1 MTRRMRIAALA
12 GCILCPAAWAAP
24 LFTSFEAAGANAA
37 AITPTRD
44 AFRTAVG
51 GGSVAGANGSF
62 GGLRRE
68 INWDGVPDASADPN
82 PLAANFF
89 NVTSPRGVVFSTPGT
104 GFMVSASVGGATPT
118 LFGFGNDFQTFSSQ
132 RLFTAINSNITDV
145 RFFVPGTSQAAS
157 TTAFGLIFVDVEVGG
172 LSKLD
177 FFDDSDVLI
186 YTRDVLVAGNQG
198 LSFLGATV
206 TGGNIA
212 RVRITAGQNTI
223 VANGQ
228 LGNPNDDVVVM
239 DDFLFA
245 EPLRAVPE
253 PSSALLVLG
262 ALAGVGVLARRRRSA
277 APVFIAPLPPAE
289 PPQS

>member
-1 MTRRMRIAALA
+1 
-12 GCILCPAAWAAP
+12 
-24 LFTSFEAAGANAA
+24 
-37 AITPTRD
+37 
-44 AFRTAVG
+44 
-51 GGSVAGANGSF
+51 
-62 GGLRRE
+62 
-68 INWDGVPDASADPN
+68 
-82 PLAANFF
+82 
-89 NVTSPRGVVFSTPGT
+89 
-104 GFMVSASVGGATPT
+104 MVSASVGGATPT
-118 LFGFGNDFQTFSSQ
+118 LFGFNADFQTFSSQ

-157 TTAFGLIFVDVEVGG
+157 TTAFGLIFVDVEVFGQ
-172 LSKLD
+172 SKLD
-177 FFDDSDVLI
+177 FFDDSDALI
-186 YTRDVLVAGNQG
+186 YTRNVLFAGNQG

-206 TGGNIA
+206 TGGSIA

-277 APVFIAPLPPAE
+277 PPVFTAPLPPAE

>member
-1 MTRRMRIAALA
+1 
-12 GCILCPAAWAAP
+12 
-24 LFTSFEAAGANAA
+24 
-37 AITPTRD
+37 
-44 AFRTAVG
+44 
-51 GGSVAGANGSF
+51 
-62 GGLRRE
+62 
-68 INWDGVPDASADPN
+68 
-82 PLAANFF
+82 
-89 NVTSPRGVVFSTPGT
+89 
-104 GFMVSASVGGATPT
+104 MVSANSGGATPT
-118 LFGFGNDFQTFSSQ
+118 LFGFVNDFQAFSAQ

-145 RFFVPGTSQAAS
+145 RFFVPGTTQAAS
-157 TTAFGLIFVDVEVGG
+157 TTAFGLIFVDVEM
-172 LSKLD
+172 LNSSKLE

-228 LGNPNDDVVVM
+228 LGNSTADVVVM

-245 EPLRAVPE
+245 EPVRAVPE

-262 ALAGVGVLARRRRSA
+262 ALAGFAILARRRRPA
-277 APVFIAPLPPAE
+277 AAAYIAPPRTE